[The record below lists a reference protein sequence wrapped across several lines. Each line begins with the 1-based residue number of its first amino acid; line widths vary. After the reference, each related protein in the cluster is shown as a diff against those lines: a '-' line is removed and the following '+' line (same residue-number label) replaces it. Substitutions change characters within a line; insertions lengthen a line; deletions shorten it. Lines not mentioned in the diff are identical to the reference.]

1 MSRYL
6 PGPHVAS
13 PSTKEN
19 TTPYEPATA
28 VTTTADPRGEVRL
41 AVLSKTDGGSSEAVA
56 VCDGVGDDDWLP
68 VADTEV
74 ELDKD
79 GL

>member
-19 TTPYEPATA
+19 TAPYEPATE
-28 VTTTADPRGEVRL
+28 VTTTAGPRGNVRL
-41 AVLSKTDGGSSEAVA
+41 AVLSNTDGGSSDAVA

-68 VADTEV
+68 VADTEL
-74 ELDKD
+74 ERD
-79 GL
+79 